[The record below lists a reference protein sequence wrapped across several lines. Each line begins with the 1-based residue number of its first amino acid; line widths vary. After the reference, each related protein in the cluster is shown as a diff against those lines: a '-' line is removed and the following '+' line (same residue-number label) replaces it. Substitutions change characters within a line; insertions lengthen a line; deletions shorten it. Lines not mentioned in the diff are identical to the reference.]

1 MKRIHFY
8 IWITIILLA
17 ISCSPEPDNRL
28 GEYFINNKSNQKV
41 DFKQFLDG
49 EILRQYILN
58 TGEQAKYQNE
68 CEGCIP
74 SPPPF
79 WGDSVVISFNDT
91 INMVH
96 YRIEGQD
103 SIRNFFYRE
112 SWVGGEVE
120 GYRYVFDYNITDEDY
135 ENAFNSQMK

>member
-1 MKRIHFY
+1 MKYSFGLM
-8 IWITIILLA
+8 IIL
-17 ISCSPEPDNRL
+17 ISNSCSPEPDNRL

-49 EILRQYILN
+49 VILRQNILN

-91 INMVH
+91 INIVH

-112 SWVGGEVE
+112 SWVGGETQS
-120 GYRYVFDYNITDEDY
+120 GTYRFEYIITDADY
-135 ENAFNSQMK
+135 EEALNW